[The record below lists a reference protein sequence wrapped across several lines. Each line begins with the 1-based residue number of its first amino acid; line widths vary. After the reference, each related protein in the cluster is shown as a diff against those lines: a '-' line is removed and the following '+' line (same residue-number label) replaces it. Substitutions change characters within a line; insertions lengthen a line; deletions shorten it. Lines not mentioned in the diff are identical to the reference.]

1 MIIETEA
8 ADYAALLDGRAP
20 RGLTLADSPI
30 APPEILQML
39 AGLAERVSAA
49 FAPAS
54 WLIVEDGAVVGLC
67 SITRPPEGGSIDIGY
82 GIAPDRQ
89 RRGSATRAI
98 GAVVEWARGVPN
110 VSAIT
115 AETAVDNIASQLVL
129 MRNGFERTSE
139 RVDVED
145 GPLFGWRCAVD

>member
-20 RGLTLADSPI
+20 RGLTLADRPI
-30 APPEILQML
+30 APPEILHML
-39 AGLAERVSAA
+39 AELAERVSAA

-89 RRGSATRAI
+89 RRGNATRAI
-98 GAVVEWARGVPN
+98 GAIVEWARGVPN

-145 GPLFGWRCAVD
+145 GPLFGWRRAVD